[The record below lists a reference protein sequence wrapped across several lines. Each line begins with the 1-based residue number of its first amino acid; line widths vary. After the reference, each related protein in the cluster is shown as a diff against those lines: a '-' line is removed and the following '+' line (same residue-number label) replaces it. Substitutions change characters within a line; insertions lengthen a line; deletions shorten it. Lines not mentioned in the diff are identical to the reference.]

1 MKAEKDTGPDGMP
14 TKVIKT
20 TSRIVVS
27 HLTNVINQNII
38 ELNSFPE
45 FAKVASVRLLYRK
58 KRFKIKNYRPVSIL
72 NAFQK
77 LMKLHNYLTPFV
89 NGVLP
94 DFVSAYRKGFGSNHV
109 LTKLIEDWIIKYLPK
124 VFDCI
129 PLDLLIAKMSPYGF
143 SMDTLVFMY
152 YYLKK
157 RKQNVKISNI
167 ESLWKILV
175 SGVPQVSILGLILFN
190 LFINDLFLF
199 IKKVNLANFTHDKT
213 IYPVSTDITSLPE
226 ILKSESE

>member
-1 MKAEKDTGPDGMP
+1 MKPEKDTGPDGMP

-27 HLTNVINQNII
+27 HLTNVINQDII

-45 FAKVASVRLLYRK
+45 FANVASVRLLYRK

-77 LMKLHNYLTPFV
+77 FMKLHNYLTPFV

-109 LTKLIEDWIIKYLPK
+109 LTKLIEDWITKI
-124 VFDCI
+124 F
-129 PLDLLIAKMSPYGF
+129 AKSFRLY
-143 SMDTLVFMY
+143 SA
-152 YYLKK
+152 
-157 RKQNVKISNI
+157 
-167 ESLWKILV
+167 W
-175 SGVPQVSILGLILFN
+175 
-190 LFINDLFLF
+190 
-199 IKKVNLANFTHDKT
+199 
-213 IYPVSTDITSLPE
+213 STNC
-226 ILKSESE
+226 